1 MKEELPQNSPIMTI
15 TKIETGIHNETKF
28 NAFNYSD
35 LPVLPTRNLIL
46 FPEVTAPIG
55 MARESSRLL
64 AEEAARRNIPI
75 AVICQKDASVE
86 YPTLNDL
93 DKYGVLARVINV
105 FTLPNGA
112 HTAIFQAIEK
122 FRVVGEGKEKG
133 QNSLSSLSVSV
144 RPIKD
149 RKPKKDDKEFEAM
162 VSGIKQ
168 TTLRIIDKLQDP
180 VGLELGMNLNNLIEP
195 EMIINTVASL
205 FPIDHDV
212 KLHLLSLHRLKDR
225 AFELLGELTRQE
237 QMAQLTEEIRNKARK
252 GMEEQ
257 QKNAFLHEQMDA
269 IREELY
275 GEESDDLERLQAA
288 ADKKNFS
295 KETRET
301 VNKEISKLG
310 RLNPQSPDY
319 SVQYNF
325 LDLVLSLPW
334 GEYKAIEND
343 FSKASD
349 ELESAHYGLE
359 KVKDRI
365 LEQFAVIMNNPD
377 VKSPIICLV
386 GPPGVG
392 KTSIAKSVA
401 AALGRDYQRISLGG
415 VHDEA
420 EIRGHRRTYIG
431 AMPGRIIDAMKRV
444 KSANPVL
451 VLDEIDKLGK
461 DYKGD
466 PSSALL
472 EVLDPEQ
479 NSHFHDNYVDMDF
492 DLSKV
497 LFIATANTLTPLS
510 QPLIDRMEVIELSGY
525 AEEEK
530 IEIAKRHLIEK
541 VKAELGY
548 SSAPELTDDALKT
561 IIEEY
566 TSESGVRQLEKKI
579 ASIFRK
585 TLKIQLKEGK
595 SLRRIDSKEVRELLG
610 VPTSNREKYDNNDIP
625 GVVTGLAWTAVGGE
639 ILFIESSLI
648 PGKGEKLSV
657 TGNLGDVM
665 KESATLAYQYVKSN
679 AEKLGISTDKLSGYD
694 IHIHVPEGA
703 VPKDGPSA
711 GITLVTA
718 LVSLLRNVKVK
729 DRIAMTGEITLRG
742 KVMPVGGIK
751 EKVLAAKRAG
761 IKEIILCKEN
771 QKDIQDI
778 PKNYLKGLKFHYVN
792 DIMEV
797 LDKALMKE
805 KS

>member
-180 VGLELGMNLNNLIEP
+180 VGLELGMNLNNLMEP

-497 LFIATANTLTPLS
+497 LFIATANTLAPLS

-595 SLRRIDSKEVRELLG
+595 TLQRIDSKEVRELLG

-778 PKNYLKGLKFHYVN
+778 PENYLKGLKFHYVN

-797 LDKALMKE
+797 LEKALTKE
-805 KS
+805 KP

>member
-1 MKEELPQNSPIMTI
+1 MTF
-15 TKIETGIHNETKF
+15 TKIESAANADSKF
-28 NAFNYSD
+28 NSFSYSD

-55 MARESSRLL
+55 MARETSRML
-64 AEEAARRNIPI
+64 AEEAARKNIPV
-75 AVICQKDASVE
+75 AVICQKDASTE
-86 YPTLNDL
+86 YPSLHDL
-93 DKYGVLARVINV
+93 DRYGVLARVINV
-105 FTLPNGA
+105 IKLPNGA
-112 HTAIFQAIEK
+112 HTAILQAIEK
-122 FRVVGEGKEKG
+122 IRVVGEGSGKAVPG
-133 QNSLSSLSVSV
+133 SSLSVSV

-149 RKPKKDDKEFEAM
+149 RMPRKGDEEFDAM
-162 VSGIKQ
+162 VAGIKQ
-168 TTLRIIDKLQDP
+168 TTLRIIGKVQDAI
-180 VGLELGMNLNNLIEP
+180 GFELGMNLSSLEDP
-195 EMIINTVASL
+195 QMIINTVASL
-205 FPIDHDV
+205 FTLDHEV
-212 KLHLLSLHRLKDR
+212 KLRLLTLHRLKDR
-225 AFELLGELTRQE
+225 AFELLGELTKQE
-237 QMAQLTEEIRNKARK
+237 QMADLTEEIRNKARK

-275 GEESDDLERLQAA
+275 GEEGEDIDKLQAI
-288 ADKKNFS
+288 ADKKHFT
-295 KETRET
+295 EEIRGT
-301 VNKEISKLG
+301 VNKEIQKLG

-325 LDLVLSLPW
+325 LDIILSLPW
-334 GEYKAIEND
+334 GEYKQTEND
-343 FSKASD
+343 FGKASE
-349 ELESAHYGLE
+349 ELDSAHYGLE

-365 LEQFAVIMNNPD
+365 LEQLAVIMNNPD

-392 KTSIAKSVA
+392 KTSIARSVA

-444 KSANPVL
+444 NSSNPVL
-451 VLDEIDKLGK
+451 VLDEIDKLGN

-497 LFIATANTLTPLS
+497 LFIATANTLSPLS
-510 QPLIDRMEVIELSGY
+510 QPLIDRMEIIELSGY

-530 IEIAKRHLIEK
+530 IEIAKRHLIGK
-541 VKAELGY
+541 VKEELGY
-548 SSAPELTDDALKT
+548 PDAPELTEDALRT

-579 ASIFRK
+579 ASVFRK
-585 TLKIQLKEGK
+585 SLKNKLKDGEN
-595 SLRRIDSKEVRELLG
+595 LRSVDKEDVRKLLG
-610 VPTSNREKYDNNDIP
+610 TSVYNKEKYDNNDFP
-625 GVVTGLAWTAVGGE
+625 GVVTGLAWTAAGGE
-639 ILFIESSLI
+639 ILFIEASLI

-665 KESATLAYQYVKSN
+665 KESATLALQYVKAN
-679 AEKLGISTDKLSGYD
+679 AEKLDVNQERLKNFD

-711 GITLVTA
+711 GITIVTS
-718 LVSLLRNVKVK
+718 LVSALRNVKVK
-729 DRIAMTGEITLRG
+729 EKIAMTGEITLRG

-751 EKVLAAKRAG
+751 EKMLAAKRAG
-761 IKEIILCKEN
+761 ITDIILSEDN
-771 QKDIQDI
+771 RKDVEDI
-778 PKNYLKGLKFHYVN
+778 PSKYLDGLNSHFVRT
-792 DIMEV
+792 IPEV
-797 LDKALMKE
+797 LEMALTSE
-805 KS
+805 IPTL